1 MSETGWERTE
11 PMEKSA
17 SNSAKLRVLFV
28 LHLPPPVHGAA
39 MMGQTIRESRLVADA
54 FESRFVNLSASES
67 LAEVGR
73 VSLRKMAF
81 LLRLLRRVRKEILDF
96 RPDLV
101 YLTPTTSGPGLL
113 KDSLTARTI
122 RRCGSRLVLHFH
134 NKGVSAH
141 QDRFPY
147 GLLYRTL
154 FKEAEVILLSERLYS
169 DVERFVSRK
178 DVHPCPN
185 GIDCPAVPTRER
197 NAVPEILFLS
207 NLLPGK
213 GVVDLLDACRIM
225 KERGYR
231 FTCRVAGA
239 PSAGITSEDFARLVS
254 ERKLTDVI
262 RYDGPLYGSEK
273 QEALAGADMFVLPTR
288 DDSFPLVILEAMAAG
303 LAVVST
309 REGGIPDE
317 VEDGVT
323 GILCDKEDPS
333 GLADSIGRLLEMPDL
348 CREMGE
354 AGRSRYERLFTK
366 TAFERRFVDILKQY
380 V

>member
-1 MSETGWERTE
+1 
-11 PMEKSA
+11 
-17 SNSAKLRVLFV
+17 
-28 LHLPPPVHGAA
+28 

-81 LLRLLRRVRKEILDF
+81 LLRLIRRVRKEIRDF

-333 GLADSIGRLLEMPDL
+333 GLADSIGRLLERPDL

>member
-17 SNSAKLRVLFV
+17 SNSAKPRVLFV

-54 FESRFVNLSASES
+54 FQSRFVNLSASES

-81 LLRLLRRVRKEILDF
+81 LLRLLRRVRKEIRDF

-262 RYDGPLYGSEK
+262 RYHGPLYGSEK

-333 GLADSIGRLLEMPDL
+333 GLADSIGRLLERPDL

>member
-17 SNSAKLRVLFV
+17 SNSAKPRVLFV

-39 MMGQTIRESRLVADA
+39 MVGQTIRESRLVADA

-73 VSLRKMAF
+73 VSLRKMTF
-81 LLRLLRRVRKEILDF
+81 LLRLLRRVRKEIRDF
-96 RPDLV
+96 HPDLV

-239 PSAGITSEDFARLVS
+239 PSAGITGEDFARLVS